1 MYILDTRR
9 DRVCTLNCGAS
20 YIEDESRHWDLSSD
34 VIKFS
39 YWHIKGFF
47 KATFDQKKTFF
58 RVTTLWLI
66 TNHTI
71 SHRLGP
77 IFFSFLLVFVILI
90 AISV

>member
-47 KATFDQKKTFF
+47 KATFDQKRLFF
-58 RVTTLWLI
+58 ESLLYDSLQTTPF
-66 TNHTI
+66 HTD
-71 SHRLGP
+71 
-77 IFFSFLLVFVILI
+77 
-90 AISV
+90 

>member
-39 YWHIKGFF
+39 YWHIKGF
-47 KATFDQKKTFF
+47 
-58 RVTTLWLI
+58 
-66 TNHTI
+66 
-71 SHRLGP
+71 
-77 IFFSFLLVFVILI
+77 
-90 AISV
+90 